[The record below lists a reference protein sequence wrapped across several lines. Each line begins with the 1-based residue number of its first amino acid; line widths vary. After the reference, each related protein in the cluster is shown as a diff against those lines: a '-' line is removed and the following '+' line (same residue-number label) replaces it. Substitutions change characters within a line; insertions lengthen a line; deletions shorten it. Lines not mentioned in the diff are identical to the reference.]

1 MSTPLQNYLS
11 NTSADKINAAM
22 TAYVA
27 NLQQAAAVGPE
38 IAASVVKELETQRA
52 HLKLIA
58 SENYCSLNTQA
69 AMGNLLTDKYAE
81 GYPDHRYYGG
91 CENVDAV
98 ETVAAEEAKA
108 LFGAEH
114 AYVQPHSGADANLVA
129 YWAILN
135 AKVEMPECERL
146 GETNLSH
153 LTDQQWAELRAQLGN
168 QKLLGLDYYSGGHLT
183 HGYRQ
188 NLSARMFDS
197 HSYTVDKETGL
208 LDYDAIERQAMEIRP
223 LILLAGY
230 SAYPRAINFKRFRE
244 IADKCGA
251 VLMVDM
257 AHFAGLVAGKVF
269 TGEYNPVEWA
279 DVVTTTTHKTLRG
292 PRGALILCKAT
303 FADSVNKGC
312 PLALGGPL
320 PHVMAAKA
328 IAFKEARSQA
338 YQEYARKVQENARAL
353 ADECMKLGMR
363 LQTKGTDN
371 HLMLIDVTSFGLTGR
386 QAENA
391 MFECGVTLNRNTLPF
406 DPQGPWWTSGIRVG
420 TPAVTTLGMG
430 TEEMK
435 EIAAIINLVLT
446 GTKPGLTKEGK
457 PAKGKIDLDPAV
469 QAEAKKR
476 VDALLSKFVL
486 YPELDLDFLKREFVK

>member
-1 MSTPLQNYLS
+1 MNPLQEYLSSTPAEKL
-11 NTSADKINAAM
+11 NTSM
-22 TAYVA
+22 VAYVA
-27 NLQQAAAVGPE
+27 NLTKVAEVAPD
-38 IAASVVKELETQRA
+38 IASDVIKEFDTQRK

-58 SENYCSLNTQA
+58 SENYCSINTQA

-91 CENVDAV
+91 CENVDSV
-98 ETVAAEEAKA
+98 ESTAAEEAKA
-108 LFGAEH
+108 LFGVDH
-114 AYVQPHSGADANLVA
+114 AYVQPHAGADANVVA

-135 AKVEMPECERL
+135 KKIEMPALEEI

-153 LTDQQWAELRAQLGN
+153 LTDEQWADLRAKLGN
-168 QKLLGLDYYSGGHLT
+168 QRLLGLDYYSGGHLT

-188 NLSARMFDS
+188 NVSARMFDAY
-197 HSYTVDKETGL
+197 SYTVDKETGL
-208 LDYDAIERQAMEIRP
+208 LDYDAIEKQAMEVKP

-269 TGEYNPVEWA
+269 EGEENPCLWA

-292 PRGALILCKAT
+292 PRGAIVLCKEE
-303 FADSVNKGC
+303 FAESVNKGC
-312 PLALGGPL
+312 PLVLGGPL

-328 IAFKEARSQA
+328 VAFKEARTQA
-338 YQEYARKVQENARAL
+338 YQDWAHKVQENAREL
-353 ADECMKLGMR
+353 AKECINLGMKL
-363 LQTKGTDN
+363 QTGGTDN
-371 HLMLIDVTSFGLTGR
+371 HLMLIDVTTYGLTGR

-430 TEEMK
+430 KEEMK
-435 EIAAIINLVLT
+435 EIASIIDFVLKN
-446 GTKPGLTKEGK
+446 TKPGLTKEGK
-457 PAKGKIDLDPAV
+457 PAKGKIALDDATKE
-469 QAEAKKR
+469 AAKKR

-486 YPELDLDFLKREFVK
+486 YPELDIDFLKKAFVK